1 VTYRQVEGPFKT
13 QLKGQLR
20 KDFLCVLYVFPL
32 CFYSLFTAYKQDSQ
46 PV

>member
-1 VTYRQVEGPFKT
+1 MTHRLYRGSLGT
-13 QLKGQLR
+13 QLGGQLE

-32 CFYSLFTAYKQDSQ
+32 CFYSLFMACKQDSR